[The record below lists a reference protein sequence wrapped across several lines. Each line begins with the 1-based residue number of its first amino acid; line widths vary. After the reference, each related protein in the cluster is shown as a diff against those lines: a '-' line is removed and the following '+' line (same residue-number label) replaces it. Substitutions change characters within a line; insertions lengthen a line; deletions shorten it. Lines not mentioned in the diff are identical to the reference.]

1 MNTTSLRVVLST
13 RGSHGDIVPFLS
25 VARHLQA
32 MGHRPVLATCRS
44 FAALAAQHGVPF
56 APVAPHMDEICS
68 DQGLSAE
75 EVAARSM
82 DPWRSGRFI
91 RERTIQPYFDR
102 IFTDLRE
109 VCEGADVI
117 VANPMTAPW
126 AALVAESA
134 GITWYTLAVNCAPLL
149 VHSAKEPPVLPTG
162 FPLRRLVKLMGPG
175 LYRSLIKRLAD
186 GSRRPLRF
194 LDDKARELGLYD
206 PAQHPVLNRTFS
218 AAGVMALVPP
228 QFVGRRVPDD
238 LGLPELKFLGFN
250 WFDPAAGKPLGE
262 ELLAFLDAGPPPLLF
277 TLGTSVIC
285 QAPDVYRHWSQV
297 CQQIG
302 RRAIF
307 IGPVDSLG
315 GPVPEGQIVLPWVS
329 LPAVLPRC
337 QAVINAGGVGVCAQ
351 VLAAGIPQLVVP
363 FAYDQPDNAMRL
375 RRMGAALVLKPA
387 KARGALMAQ
396 ALSRL
401 AGDEVLRARARA
413 LMPQLNPVCGTL
425 TAAMLIHERHAA
437 VQEMAFV
444 A

>member
-1 MNTTSLRVVLST
+1 MNTSLRVVLST

-25 VARHLQA
+25 VAKHLQA

-56 APVAPHMDEICS
+56 APVAPHLDEICR
-68 DQGLSAE
+68 DLCLSPE
-75 EVAARSM
+75 QVAARSM

-91 RERTIQPYFDR
+91 REHTIQPYFDR
-102 IFTDLRE
+102 IFHDLQA

-117 VANPMTAPW
+117 MANPMTAPW
-126 AALVAESA
+126 AALVAESQ

-149 VHSAKEPPVLPTG
+149 VRSAQEPPVLPG
-162 FPLRRLVKLMGPG
+162 FPLKPLVRLLGPR
-175 LYRSLIKRLAD
+175 LYRSLIKRAAE

-206 PAQHPVLNRTFS
+206 RAQHPILDRTFS

-250 WFDPAAGKPLGE
+250 WFDPAAGKPLDE
-262 ELLAFLDAGPPPLLF
+262 RLRQFLDAGPPPLLF

-285 QAPDVYRHWSQV
+285 QAPDVYARWSTI
-297 CQQIG
+297 CARIG
-302 RRAIF
+302 QRAVF
-307 IGPVDSLG
+307 IGPADSLG
-315 GPVPEGQIVLPWVS
+315 DKVPDGQIVLPWVS

-387 KARGALMAQ
+387 KARGELMAN
-396 ALSRL
+396 ALLRL
-401 AGDEVLRARARA
+401 CEDEVLRARARA
-413 LMPQLNPVCGTL
+413 LVAQLNPVCGTL
-425 TAAMLIHERHAA
+425 AAATVIHERHAA
-437 VQEMAFV
+437 TREMAFV